1 MQKTHSRNPRPLPLL
16 KGGYD
21 LPRIES
27 LRLVQKFLLKRV
39 DKPEKG
45 GGGVDVEMGGLPP
58 FYYFAVQF
66 NHIYCGQSKVPFISF
81 GSSVF

>member
-1 MQKTHSRNPRPLPLL
+1 MQKTHSQNPRPLPLL

-45 GGGVDVEMGGLPP
+45 GGGLM
-58 FYYFAVQF
+58 
-66 NHIYCGQSKVPFISF
+66 
-81 GSSVF
+81 